1 MHDYK
6 KWLAKKGLTSSVAS
20 GTNFRMSKGLDPTDA
35 QYKKLGLSNPGPPGG
50 DPSQVDTIPDRAT
63 VQKAVAKYSQSLDK
77 KAKSPV
83 RGMKS
88 IGKGPGKKGDM
99 MDQLRD
105 QLGDRLGHGSGK
117 YQPLPAP
124 NKPKTVATPEML
136 AEAAANAERLREQAA
151 LKDSGFS
158 NNVWKPGPGNKS
170 KAMAKA
176 AHSFPMKNK
185 KVK

>member
-1 MHDYK
+1 MNDYK
-6 KWLAKKGLTSSVAS
+6 KFLAKKGLTSSVAA
-20 GTNFRMSKGLDPTDA
+20 GTNFRMSKGLDPTGA

-50 DPSQVDTIPDRAT
+50 DPSQADTIPDRAT
-63 VQKAVAKYSQSLDK
+63 VQKAIAKYSQSLDK

-99 MDQLRD
+99 LDQLK
-105 QLGDRLGHGSGK
+105 DRLGHGGGK
-117 YQPLPAP
+117 YQTLPAP
-124 NKPKTVATPEML
+124 STPKTEATPEML

-170 KAMAKA
+170 KAMARA

>member
-1 MHDYK
+1 MSDYK
-6 KWLAKKGLTSSVAS
+6 
-20 GTNFRMSKGLDPTDA
+20 NA
-35 QYKKLGLSNPGPPGG
+35 QYKKLGLSSPGPPGG

-77 KAKSPV
+77 KAQSPV

-88 IGKGPGKKGDM
+88 ISKKKDM
-99 MDQLRD
+99 MGQLR
-105 QLGDRLGHGSGK
+105 DRLGHGGEK
-117 YQPLPAP
+117 MQPLPAP
-124 NKPKTVATPEML
+124 NTPKTVATPEML
-136 AEAAANAERLREQAA
+136 AEAASNAERVREQAA
-151 LKDSGFS
+151 LKESGFS